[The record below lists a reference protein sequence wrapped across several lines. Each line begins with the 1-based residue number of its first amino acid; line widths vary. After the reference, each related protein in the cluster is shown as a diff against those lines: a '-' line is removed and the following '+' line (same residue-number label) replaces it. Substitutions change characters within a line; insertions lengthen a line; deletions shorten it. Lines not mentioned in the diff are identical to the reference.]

1 MRFEMSARA
10 ERPRVAAAGPEAH
23 LKIATGGVEGHLNR
37 IRRPEKG
44 LRRGVVRLLPQ
55 NT

>member
-23 LKIATGGVEGHLNR
+23 LKIATGVATGGVEWAF
-37 IRRPEKG
+37 E
-44 LRRGVVRLLPQ
+44 
-55 NT
+55 